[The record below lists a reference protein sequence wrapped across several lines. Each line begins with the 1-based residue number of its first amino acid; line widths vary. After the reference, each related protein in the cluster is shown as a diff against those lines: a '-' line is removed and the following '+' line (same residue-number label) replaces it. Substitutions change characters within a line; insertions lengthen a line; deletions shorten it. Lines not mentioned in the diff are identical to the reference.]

1 MFELWIEVALLERRI
16 EMPRVHCN
24 NCEFDICDF
33 CMHYNFNGE
42 WYANGSDGSHGPI
55 YVGEGY
61 CRLTG
66 CYSDPIDDCDNFHC
80 FMAKTPIDKGE

>member
-1 MFELWIEVALLERRI
+1 
-16 EMPRVHCN
+16 MPRVHCN

-66 CYSDPIDDCDNFHC
+66 
-80 FMAKTPIDKGE
+80 